1 MGVKV
6 TDMIN
11 AWKSGDSDK
20 LASMVKIEFEGYPE
34 VYAKMLAERNQKW
47 VEQIEDLS
55 GQAGNSLV
63 VVGAA
68 HFVGD
73 DSILELLK
81 RNGFE
86 VEQR

>member
-1 MGVKV
+1 
-6 TDMIN
+6 
-11 AWKSGDSDK
+11 
-20 LASMVKIEFEGYPE
+20 
-34 VYAKMLAERNQKW
+34 MLVERNQKW

-55 GQAGNSLV
+55 GQDGNSLV